1 MIKKLQAL
9 KAKKGFTLVELV
21 VVIAIIGV
29 LAAILVPTMI
39 GVVQDSNIT
48 SADSTAAQIKT
59 QATNFLTKADTA
71 KQSIRGT
78 STMLTIKCTVGSAPT
93 TEETSSITPWKVE
106 TAGGSEGGAKFGAD
120 GKKWTF
126 DGGKDKNT
134 DFNMFMA
141 DVLRDFKSGYA
152 EIYVLD
158 AAVIGVVV
166 VPGGEAADIPK
177 DLQSADV
184 WNGAQEID
192 WGKSGKAGVNEN
204 SIIIG
209 TAPKIQHK
217 KAST

>member
-48 SADSTAAQIKT
+48 SADSTASQIKT
-59 QATNFLTKADTA
+59 QTTNFLTKADTA

-78 STMLTIKCTVGSAPT
+78 STLLTLKCTVGAVAKS
-93 TEETSSITPWKVE
+93 EESSSITPWNVE
-106 TAGGSEGGAKFGAD
+106 IDGGNKAQFGSNGD
-120 GKKWTF
+120 KWTF

-141 DVLRDFKSGYA
+141 DVLRDFKQGYA
-152 EIYVLD
+152 EIYILD

-166 VPGGEAADIPK
+166 IPGGAEIDVPADLRK
-177 DLQSADV
+177 AEV
-184 WNGAQEID
+184 WNGDQEID
-192 WGKSGKAGVNEN
+192 WGKSGKAGVNDE

-209 TAPKIQHK
+209 TSPKIAHK
-217 KAST
+217 KAA